1 MLSKDYFNSLSMDH
15 KADLVFQKA
24 NHLSNR
30 TYYLSEVSLYILD
43 RLLVE
48 VWYYPNDN
56 SIKKIETALTES
68 LHLYC
73 LDVDLTK
80 LNP

>member
-1 MLSKDYFNSLSMDH
+1 MDH
-15 KADLVFQKA
+15 KADLVFQTA
-24 NHLSNR
+24 NYLSNR
-30 TYYLSEVSLYILD
+30 TYYLSEVSLYTLD
-43 RLLVE
+43 GLLVE